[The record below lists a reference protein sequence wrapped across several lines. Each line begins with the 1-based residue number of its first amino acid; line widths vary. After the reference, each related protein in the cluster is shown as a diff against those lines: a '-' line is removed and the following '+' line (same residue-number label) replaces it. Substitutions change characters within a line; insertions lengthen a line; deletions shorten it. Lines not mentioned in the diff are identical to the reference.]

1 MEKSQHDPFSQFT
14 AMFQQYKLPGLDMPE
29 VLEARRKDVE
39 ALAEANR
46 VAFGG
51 IQAIKGK
58 QLDILRRAMANFQ
71 TITHQ
76 LAASPEKPAVNPT
89 DVIQKAL
96 HSALADMQ
104 DVAQKTQQAHTQAY
118 AVVSKRM
125 DEAVEELKTSLEPP
139 NK

>member
-1 MEKSQHDPFSQFT
+1 
-14 AMFQQYKLPGLDMPE
+14 MFQQYKLPGLDMPE

-39 ALAEANR
+39 ALAEANQ

>member
-39 ALAEANR
+39 ALAEANQ

-76 LAASPEKPAVNPT
+76 LAASSEKPAVNPT

>member
-39 ALAEANR
+39 ALAEANQ